1 MSNFKTLIEEN
12 LLYESMKEVA
22 YAQKDNSYF
31 REFTHDN
38 KSVKDASLS
47 IEKFLSK
54 RNPGSLVNRI
64 DESKFIM
71 IHPGGDLITNV
82 NTYDNKHYV
91 ATHYISPEPKD
102 YLVTTT
108 EVNNKRVY
116 EDIRNQIIVRGNMG
130 SSVHFRK
137 KNPETMKN
145 NLLKL
150 QQDFFSGHRPK
161 H

>member
-1 MSNFKTLIEEN
+1 MSNFKSIIESTIN
-12 LLYESMKEVA
+12 ESMKEVA

-31 REFTHDN
+31 REFSHNENT
-38 KSVKDASLS
+38 VKDASIK

-64 DESKFIM
+64 DESKFVM

-102 YLVTTT
+102 HSIVAT
-108 EVNNKRVY
+108 ETNNNKVY
-116 EDIRNQIIVRGNMG
+116 EDIRNQTIIRGNMG

-137 KNPETMKN
+137 KDPETMKN
-145 NLLKL
+145 NLLRL